1 MGKKSQKSKDGVKL
15 RIWNSL
21 HDLELMLN
29 SFEKYDIG
37 TVLGKNDLQKLYNE
51 KSHEV
56 TNGKEKYVK
65 KVNLSNVSIR

>member
-1 MGKKSQKSKDGVKL
+1 MGKKLQKSKDDVKS

-29 SFEKYDIG
+29 SFEKYEIG
-37 TVLGKNDLQKLYNE
+37 TVFGKNDLQIFYNE

-65 KVNLSNVSIR
+65 SKHSN